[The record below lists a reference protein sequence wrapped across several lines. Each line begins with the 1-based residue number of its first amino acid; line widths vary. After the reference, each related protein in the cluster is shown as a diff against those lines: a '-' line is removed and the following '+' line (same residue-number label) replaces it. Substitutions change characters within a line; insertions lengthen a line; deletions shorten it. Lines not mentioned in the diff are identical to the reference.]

1 MSGSTL
7 PIPLLVN
14 RIENNW
20 RRAQGFTLTELMVV
34 VVIVGVLGAAAAPSF
49 NKDNRAREGR
59 DLATDVARELQKC
72 RVEALSTRLTV
83 RAFVFA
89 DRVELRPWIAGATAG
104 AAPTAPTLAD
114 PLLRL
119 LRAPAGVIFMGVTVP
134 GVAAPASG
142 TLTSATHADVD
153 FSNQGNAQFVG
164 QAVPTG
170 ATIYVQNSMLPA
182 NSPDFDFRIDITA
195 LTGYVSIRT
204 N

>member
-1 MSGSTL
+1 MDP
-7 PIPLLVN
+7 PIPSVVKC
-14 RIENNW
+14 IENNP
-20 RRAQGFTLTELMVV
+20 RGTQGFTLTELMVV
-34 VVIVGVLGAAAAPSF
+34 VVIVGILGAAAAPSF

-72 RVEALSTRLTV
+72 RAEALSTRLTV
-83 RAFVFA
+83 RAFIFA

-104 AAPTAPTLAD
+104 AAPTAPTLTD

-119 LRAPAGVIFMGVTVP
+119 LRAPAGVIFMGLTVP
-134 GVAAPASG
+134 GAAAPAAG
-142 TLTSATHADVD
+142 TLTAATHADID
-153 FSNQGNAQFVG
+153 FSNQGTAQFIG
-164 QAVPTG
+164 QAIPTG

-182 NSPDFDFRIDITA
+182 NSPDFDFRIDVTA